1 MTSDPEYAEAIAE
14 FASLIRA
21 LWTSLLAA
29 NDDAMAAAA
38 AVATATAN
46 AVQGALQ
53 AFQDVSTA
61 LFSAVSTVA
70 F

>member
-21 LWTSLLAA
+21 LWTSLLATVDSLAA

-46 AVQGALQ
+46 AVQGALK
-53 AFQDVSTA
+53 AF
-61 LFSAVSTVA
+61 
-70 F
+70 

>member
-53 AFQDVSTA
+53 AF
-61 LFSAVSTVA
+61 
-70 F
+70 